1 MINNLIKQA
10 LHNRIVTFFV
20 FVVIFVIGWF
30 VIIEKTP
37 VDALP
42 DLSENQVVVMTKWS
56 WQSPLN
62 VEDQI
67 TYPITV
73 NMQWL
78 AWVKDIRAMSQLG
91 ISMVTIIF
99 EDDIDTYFARD
110 RVAERLNVIQGQ
122 LPSNVKPM
130 LWPDATGL
138 GQVFMYT
145 VDSDSHTLT
154 ELRSIQDFQVRYIL
168 QAVPWVAEV
177 ASVWWYEKRFQVI
190 VDPQKLHQYNIPLQ
204 IVTMT
209 IKWSSDNISANT
221 LSSDGREIVVQWLG
235 MLDSLDE
242 IKNLVIK
249 IKSDGVPLLVSDV
262 ATVRMW
268 WAFRRGVLADAEQE
282 KVGGIVVM
290 RYEENPLEV
299 IDAIKEKITELEN
312 SLPEWITIT
321 PFYDRTSLIKWA
333 IDTLQNVLVQEIIIT
348 ALILWIF
355 LWHFGATLAVVVS
368 LVVGMVLT
376 FLFMYLFGIPS
387 NIMSLWGI
395 AIAIWTMVDAAI
407 VVSENIYQHLV
418 WKKIT
423 SRRERI
429 PIIKKA
435 TLEVGKPIVFAIFI
449 IMLSFIPVFTLTGME
464 GKLFKP
470 LAYTN
475 IFAMFGALLAALFLV
490 PAMMVYLS
498 EGKLW
503 RDDQL
508 SVVTFLQRGYKKLL
522 LWALHWRKLTLAITA
537 WLVVIGGMIGS
548 QIGTE
553 FMPPL
558 DEWSIMYMP
567 MTIPDVSEEKA
578 LEILLQ
584 TNKIIWEFPEV
595 ATVVGKAGRADTA
608 TDPAP
613 LAMIETIITL
623 KPKDE
628 RREGITKQK
637 LISQMNW
644 KIRIDNVRNGFTQP
658 IIWRIEMLST
668 WLKGDVGIKIYGD
681 DPVILES
688 LAIEVEELMWQIP
701 WAMWVVAVRT
711 SWLRYLNIDLQEDL
725 LATYGVDK
733 AEALS
738 AISAWVGWNMVATT
752 IDWRE
757 RYGIEVRLKQN
768 FRQNVDDVKSLMLMW
783 KDGSQV
789 VLDTIADITLDE
801 WPAVIA
807 SENGIMRSA
816 VQMNVEW
823 RDLVS
828 FVEASQEHLNENL
841 ELPDGYFVEW
851 AGQYNNQL
859 RAKQT
864 LSVVVPAVIVLIF
877 FILYLTYKDIGLVG
891 IVWLSIPLSL
901 VGGIIALFIGWFNFS
916 VAVWIWFIVLFGNAV
931 ETGVVIMVYLEN
943 AYREKFW
950 FPLLEQ
956 DVEEVH
962 SAQELPITKDGI
974 YEAIVEWAMRRL
986 RPILMTAFT
995 SIIWLLPMLITTG
1008 IWSEIQKP
1016 LAVVVVGGLITSVF
1030 LTLVILPVLFAYLR
1044 ERNIV
1049 VQST

>member
-1 MINNLIKQA
+1 MINSLIKQA

-20 FVVIFVIGWF
+20 FAVVFVLWWF
-30 VIIEKTP
+30 VILEKTP

-42 DLSENQVVVMTKWS
+42 DLSENQVIVMTQRPG
-56 WQSPLN
+56 QSPLN
-62 VEDQI
+62 VEDQV

-99 EDDIDTYFARD
+99 EDDIGTYFARD
-110 RVAERLNVIQGQ
+110 RVAERLNVIQWQ
-122 LPSNVKPM
+122 LPSDVKPM
-130 LWPDATGL
+130 LWPDATWL
-138 GQVFMYT
+138 WQVFMYT
-145 VDSDSHTLT
+145 VDSSSHSLT

-177 ASVWWYEKRFQVI
+177 ASVGWYEKRFQVI
-190 VDPQKLHQYNIPLQ
+190 VDPQKLHQYNLPLHM
-204 IVTMT
+204 VTMA

-221 LSSDGREIVVQWLG
+221 LSSDGREIVIQWLW
-235 MLDSLDE
+235 MLDNLNE

-249 IKSDGVPLLVSDV
+249 VKDDGVPLLVSDI
-262 ATVRMW
+262 ALVRMW
-268 WAFRRGVLADAEQE
+268 WAFRRGILADTEEE

-290 RYEENPLEV
+290 RYGENPLDV
-299 IDAIKEKITELEN
+299 IEAVQQKITELEDI
-312 SLPEWITIT
+312 LPEGVTIT
-321 PFYDRTSLIKWA
+321 PFYDRTSLIKGA
-333 IDTLQNVLVQEIIIT
+333 IHTLQNVLVQEIIIT

-418 WKKIT
+418 GKHISSW
-423 SRRERI
+423 RERI
-429 PIIKKA
+429 PIVRKA

-449 IMLSFIPVFTLTGME
+449 IMLSFVPVFSLEGME

-475 IFAMFGALLAALFLV
+475 IFAMFGALVAALFLV

-498 EGKLW
+498 KGKLW
-503 RDDQL
+503 RDEEL
-508 SVVTFLQRGYKKLL
+508 PVVRFLQHGYKKLL
-522 LWALHWRKLTLAITA
+522 LWVLHWRKLTLAITA
-537 WLVVIGGMIGS
+537 WLVVIGWVIGS

-567 MTIPDVSEEKA
+567 MTVPDVSEEKA
-578 LEILLQ
+578 LELLLQ
-584 TNKIIWEFPEV
+584 TNKILWEFPEV
-595 ATVVGKAGRADTA
+595 DTVVGKAWRANTA

-613 LAMIETIITL
+613 LAMIETFVML

-628 RREGITKQK
+628 RRKGMTKQK
-637 LISQMNW
+637 LISQMNR
-644 KIRIDNVRNGFTQP
+644 KIRIDDLRNWFTQP

-668 WLKGDVGIKIYGD
+668 WLKGDVGIKIYGE
-681 DPVILES
+681 DPLVLEA
-688 LAIEVEELMWQIP
+688 LAIEVEGLMWQIP
-701 WAMWVVAVRT
+701 GAMWVVAIRT
-711 SWLRYLNIDLQEDL
+711 SWLRYLNIDLQEDQ
-725 LATYGVDK
+725 LAKYGVDK
-733 AEALS
+733 SEALS
-738 AISAWVGWNMVATT
+738 TIAAWVWGNMVATT
-752 IDWRE
+752 IDGRE

-768 FRQNVDDVKSLMLMW
+768 FRQNIDDVKSLMFVW

-789 VLDTIADITLDE
+789 LLDTIADITLDE

-816 VQMNVEW
+816 VQMNVAW
-823 RDLVS
+823 IDLVT
-828 FVEASQEHLNENL
+828 FVETSQKHLEDNL
-841 ELPDGYFVEW
+841 ELPNGYFIER

-864 LSVVVPAVIVLIF
+864 LSVVVPAVIILIF

-901 VGGIIALFIGWFNFS
+901 VGGIVALFIGGFNFS
-916 VAVWIWFIVLFGNAV
+916 VAVRIWFIVLFGNAV

-950 FPLLEQ
+950 LPLLEQ
-956 DVEEVH
+956 DAEEEH
-962 SAQELPITKDGI
+962 SMEYRPVTKDGI

-995 SIIWLLPMLITTG
+995 SIIGLLPMLITTG
-1008 IWSEIQKP
+1008 IGSEIQKP

-1044 ERNIV
+1044 ERNVIV
-1049 VQST
+1049 QAI